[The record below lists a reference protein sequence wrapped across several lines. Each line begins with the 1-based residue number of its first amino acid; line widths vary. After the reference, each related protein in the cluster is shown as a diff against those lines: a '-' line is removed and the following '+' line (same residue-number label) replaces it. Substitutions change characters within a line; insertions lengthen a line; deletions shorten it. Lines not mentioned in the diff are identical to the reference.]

1 MLTPSISFAV
11 IGLIGFALSR
21 LILNFSKT
29 DAEHYENYKL
39 YRDTS
44 VFLALLLFGG
54 IAAIFYNAPDMFD
67 VVAPVG
73 WYVLP
78 LVFLTAILLYA
89 VFWFEIVWLTRAA
102 ALAAS
107 VLLACLLPIN
117 CMIFEGLVPLWADR
131 LLISLAVFI
140 FISGA
145 ANINLLSG
153 IFGIQA
159 TTVSVGIGILALLGG
174 VPLYLGAI
182 GAYVAGIWLGF
193 LNLNWFPSKVYINS
207 GTCMAAAYILAWLL
221 LQGAAELAGPSA
233 LILMMFFICEIIWAL
248 AQKFIFGQN
257 TADLSDNTACYEAFT
272 KGVTVPAIGVAVAKI
287 NVVNVILAMFQ
298 LYSANSFSVP
308 IFAFLIN
315 LWLLGILYNAN
326 DGVKS
331 LKEAN
336 KDFIRDV
343 KSGLDNIKKSF
354 NKNKD

>member
-11 IGLIGFALSR
+11 VGLLGFALSR
-21 LILNFSKT
+21 LALGFSKVL
-29 DAEHYENYKL
+29 AEHPESYKW

-54 IAAIFYNAPDMFD
+54 MSAIFYNAPDMYD
-67 VVAPVG
+67 VAAPVA

-78 LVFLTAILLYA
+78 AVFLTAGLLYV

-102 ALAAS
+102 VLAAS
-107 VLLACLLPIN
+107 VLLACMLPSN
-117 CMIFEGLVPLWADR
+117 CLIFEGLVPLWADR
-131 LLISLAVFI
+131 ILASLAVFV
-140 FISGA
+140 FVSGA
-145 ANINLLSG
+145 EYINLLAG
-153 IFGIQA
+153 VFGVQA
-159 TTVSVGIGILALLGG
+159 AAISAGIGILALLGG
-174 VPLYLGAI
+174 APLYLGAI
-182 GAYVAGIWLGF
+182 GVYAAGVWLGF

-207 GTCMAAAYILAWLL
+207 GTCMAAAYVSAWML
-221 LQGAAELAGPSA
+221 LQGAAELAGPSV
-233 LILMMFFICEIIWAL
+233 LILAMFFFSEIIWAV
-248 AQKFIFGQN
+248 AQKFVFGQN
-257 TADLSDNTACYEAFT
+257 TVDLSENTACYEAFS
-272 KGVTVPAIGVAVAKI
+272 KGVAVPAIGVAVAKI

-326 DGVKS
+326 EGVKS

-336 KDFIRDV
+336 KDFVRDV
-343 KSGLDNIKKSF
+343 KSGIDSIKKSF